1 MAKRVTEKRKRY
13 GKAQQRRNKKQRAR
27 RTAAQ
32 TKSQLRQDKQLS
44 KARHAEHWQ
53 ANEVPCLSWKTLF
66 GYVRPPALLVSE
78 IKRFDWRRSFVEL
91 ASLAALLANNEGGA
105 TSDRVLKLTSSVLD
119 AMGLASTE
127 YRVIIDHAR
136 RNAARNHIPLVIAHE
151 ECIVFLQHLVLLHGA
166 EGGDG
171 PGLEIWRWLL
181 GASDHLDWLQP
192 DDRDLSR
199 TELLAAEVLK
209 VTRFNRSS
217 VDEMRLL
224 LRAEGIFGKPPG
236 HGPFADPESFHQL
249 QLSSFGS
256 TFTRYFESFIPW
268 MWSQSLTWGDENGE
282 RLPII
287 HPETYKQFGTEGQY
301 FIDRLAEFTA
311 TREQLQA
318 AIRKRM
324 RPCGVLPQSPT
335 ALLHTPFVD
344 LGDGHVV
351 GSSPWYVRESVRSGI
366 WARYLAGAKKILGND
381 RGGYEWLKAFGQML
395 EVWCASYAQ
404 RAEQASKRRSYRV
417 LIPTQPGAA
426 DEIEDVV
433 SQEGN
438 HVVMYSVKARLVRED
453 VARHA
458 LSRTTLLDWYE
469 RYFFAA
475 KSLSYDG
482 GVAAQLDAKIIR
494 LRAGDFEPRVAR
506 DVFVYPVLVTFDNL
520 CGSKQLYEWLVE
532 RCRDHRL
539 LQQVNVGPLTLAT
552 VADYER
558 LVGAPV
564 HGKSPAEILSA
575 RSSPRYRNERLE
587 VVLAA
592 HDVPSRLPDAES
604 ELQHLVSRATQRF
617 RPTTDSVNEINSA
630 R

>member
-1 MAKRVTEKRKRY
+1 MAKQGTEKHKRHD
-13 GKAQQRRNKKQRAR
+13 KAKQRRNKKQRAR

-53 ANEVPCLSWKTLF
+53 ANEVPYLSWKALF
-66 GYVRPPALLVSE
+66 GHALSPEFLVSQ
-78 IKRFDWRRSFVEL
+78 INRFDWRRSFVHL
-91 ASLAALLANNEGGA
+91 ANLAALLANDEDGA
-105 TSDRVLKLTSSVLD
+105 TSNRIQRLTANVLD
-119 AMGLASTE
+119 LVGSSSLRHRIIIE
-127 YRVIIDHAR
+127 RVRQD
-136 RNAARNHIPLVIAHE
+136 AARNHIPLVIAHE

-166 EGGDG
+166 DSGDAPG
-171 PGLEIWRWLL
+171 PEVWMWLL

-236 HGPFADPESFHQL
+236 HGPFADPESFHHL

-268 MWSQSLTWGDENGE
+268 MWSQSRTWGGEKGE

-311 TREQLQA
+311 TREQLQS

-324 RPCGVLPQSPT
+324 RPCGELPHSPT

-344 LGDGHVV
+344 LSDGHVV

-381 RGGYEWLKAFGQML
+381 RGGDEWLMAFGQML

-404 RAEQASKRRSYRV
+404 RAEQASKRGSYRV
-417 LIPTQPGAA
+417 LVPTQPGAA

-433 SQEGN
+433 SLEGN

-532 RCRDHRL
+532 RCRAHRL

-592 HDVPSRLPDAES
+592 YDVPSRLPDADSALE
-604 ELQHLVSRATQRF
+604 HLVSRATQRF
-617 RPTTDSVNEINSA
+617 RPTTDSVNEIDSA

>member
-1 MAKRVTEKRKRY
+1 
-13 GKAQQRRNKKQRAR
+13 
-27 RTAAQ
+27 
-32 TKSQLRQDKQLS
+32 
-44 KARHAEHWQ
+44 
-53 ANEVPCLSWKTLF
+53 
-66 GYVRPPALLVSE
+66 
-78 IKRFDWRRSFVEL
+78 
-91 ASLAALLANNEGGA
+91 
-105 TSDRVLKLTSSVLD
+105 
-119 AMGLASTE
+119 
-127 YRVIIDHAR
+127 
-136 RNAARNHIPLVIAHE
+136 
-151 ECIVFLQHLVLLHGA
+151 
-166 EGGDG
+166 
-171 PGLEIWRWLL
+171 
-181 GASDHLDWLQP
+181 
-192 DDRDLSR
+192 
-199 TELLAAEVLK
+199 
-209 VTRFNRSS
+209 
-217 VDEMRLL
+217 
-224 LRAEGIFGKPPG
+224 
-236 HGPFADPESFHQL
+236 
-249 QLSSFGS
+249 
-256 TFTRYFESFIPW
+256 
-268 MWSQSLTWGDENGE
+268 
-282 RLPII
+282 
-287 HPETYKQFGTEGQY
+287 
-301 FIDRLAEFTA
+301 
-311 TREQLQA
+311 
-318 AIRKRM
+318 
-324 RPCGVLPQSPT
+324 
-335 ALLHTPFVD
+335 
-344 LGDGHVV
+344 
-351 GSSPWYVRESVRSGI
+351 
-366 WARYLAGAKKILGND
+366 
-381 RGGYEWLKAFGQML
+381 LKAFGQML

-417 LIPTQPGAA
+417 LVPTQPGAA

-433 SQEGN
+433 SLEGN

-475 KSLSYDG
+475 KSLNYDG
-482 GVAAQLDAKIIR
+482 GVAAQLDTKINR

-564 HGKSPAEILSA
+564 HGKSPAEILSD

-617 RPTTDSVNEINSA
+617 RPTENSVNEIDFA